1 MTSKNTGGPEKR
13 PARSG
18 RSDATYEKAIR
29 ENGGNIT
36 ATAAALGITRGAFYV
51 RLNKSQHLAEVLE
64 EVRNEVVDMA
74 EDGLRA
80 QVVQQNMTAI
90 IWTLKAHK
98 EAKRRGWGERT
109 EHTGP
114 GGAPIVIRND
124 PMDEVSNYEA
134 QRRLGALARGAL
146 AVIEGIGNRPVAGDA
161 AGVADDDTTGAA

>member
-1 MTSKNTGGPEKR
+1 MTPKNTDGPEKR

-36 ATAAALGITRGAFYV
+36 ATAAALGISRGAFYV
-51 RLNKSQHLAEVLE
+51 RLNKSQHLKEVLE

-80 QVVQQNMTAI
+80 QVAQQNMTAI

-98 EAKRRGWGERT
+98 EAKRRGWGERHELGGPDGGPVVH
-109 EHTGP
+109 EHKGQTHGDVEHLAAVLATLV
-114 GGAPIVIRND
+114 GVGAVALPD
-124 PMDEVSNYEA
+124 ATAGADATDDELHPA
-134 QRRLGALARGAL
+134 
-146 AVIEGIGNRPVAGDA
+146 
-161 AGVADDDTTGAA
+161 

>member
-1 MTSKNTGGPEKR
+1 MGAAQVYKGAEIVYNRTSGELMTLSKNTGGPEKR
-13 PARSG
+13 RARSG

-51 RLNKSQHLAEVLE
+51 RLNKSQRLAEVLE

-80 QVVQQNMTAI
+80 QVDQQNMTAI

-114 GGAPIVIRND
+114 DGGPLQVEYVNDWRN
-124 PMDEVSNYEA
+124 ES
-134 QRRLGALARGAL
+134 
-146 AVIEGIGNRPVAGDA
+146 EGQD
-161 AGVADDDTTGAA
+161 

>member
-1 MTSKNTGGPEKR
+1 MGAAQVYKGAEIVYNCTDGELMTSSKNTGGPEKR
-13 PARSG
+13 RARSG

-80 QVVQQNMTAI
+80 QVAQQNMTAI

-114 GGAPIVIRND
+114 DGGPLQVEYVNDWRNESEQPD
-124 PMDEVSNYEA
+124 
-134 QRRLGALARGAL
+134 
-146 AVIEGIGNRPVAGDA
+146 
-161 AGVADDDTTGAA
+161 

>member
-1 MTSKNTGGPEKR
+1 MTPKDTGGPEKR

-36 ATAAALGITRGAFYV
+36 ATAAALGISRGAFYV
-51 RLNKSQHLAEVLE
+51 RLNKSQRLKEVLE

-80 QVVQQNMTAI
+80 QVAQQNMTAI

-98 EAKRRGWGERT
+98 EAKRRGWGERQ
-109 EHTGP
+109 
-114 GGAPIVIRND
+114 
-124 PMDEVSNYEA
+124 EVSGVDGGPIQHEHKGQTHGEPEHLA
-134 QRRLGALARGAL
+134 AVLAALARAGAFQL
-146 AVIEGIGNRPVAGDA
+146 PGDGDGDA
-161 AGVADDDTTGAA
+161 AEDDGLHPS

>member
-1 MTSKNTGGPEKR
+1 MTPKNTGGPEKR

-36 ATAAALGITRGAFYV
+36 ATAAALGISRGAFYV
-51 RLNKSQHLAEVLE
+51 RLNKSQHLTEVLE

-80 QVVQQNMTAI
+80 QVAQQNMTAI

-98 EAKRRGWGERT
+98 EAKRRGWGERHELGGPDGGPVVH
-109 EHTGP
+109 EH
-114 GGAPIVIRND
+114 
-124 PMDEVSNYEA
+124 
-134 QRRLGALARGAL
+134 RGQVHGSIEHVA
-146 AVIEGIGNRPVAGDA
+146 AVIATL
-161 AGVADDDTTGAA
+161 AGVGAIQLPGDVDSGAAENDALHRRDADG

>member
-1 MTSKNTGGPEKR
+1 MTPKNTGGPEKR

-36 ATAAALGITRGAFYV
+36 ATAAALGISRGAFYV
-51 RLNKSQHLAEVLE
+51 RLNKSQHLTEVLE

-80 QVVQQNMTAI
+80 QVAQQNMTAI

-98 EAKRRGWGERT
+98 EAKRRGWGERHELGGPDGGPIIH
-109 EHTGP
+109 EHIFSELTDDDLRRNLAAFGRAALAASGRAP
-114 GGAPIVIRND
+114 IPDDSGGAT
-124 PMDEVSNYEA
+124 
-134 QRRLGALARGAL
+134 
-146 AVIEGIGNRPVAGDA
+146 GD
-161 AGVADDDTTGAA
+161 DSESESQ

>member
-13 PARSG
+13 HARSG

-80 QVVQQNMTAI
+80 QVDQQNMTAI

-114 GGAPIVIRND
+114 GGAPIELEHTIIDDSPSRIAEVI
-124 PMDEVSNYEA
+124 SILWEA
-134 QRRLGALARGAL
+134 GALTPQETDLGADA
-146 AVIEGIGNRPVAGDA
+146 EDDPVY
-161 AGVADDDTTGAA
+161 